1 MRVALIHDYLNQA
14 GGAERVVEV
23 LCQMFPEAPLY
34 TSVYDPETMP
44 AFWRKVQIR
53 TTFMQ
58 RLSPKLRVAKRLL
71 PLYPVAFE
79 KLDLSGYDLVL
90 SSCSTFSKG
99 VITPPETL
107 HVCYCHNTTRFAWM
121 YPEYVAHEGLSRLQR
136 TVLPFV
142 VSPLRV
148 WDYAAAQRVDH
159 YVANSRTTQQRIATY
174 YRRPATI
181 IEPPIQT
188 AEFAGGDGTVEPY
201 FLIVS
206 RLQSYK
212 RIDLAVRAADRL
224 GLPLRIVGRGP
235 DEARLR
241 RLAGTGVS
249 FLGRVSDAERVR
261 LLQRCAAVIVAG
273 REDFGMVALEAQAA
287 GRPVLAYAAGGSLET
302 VVAGQTGAFFDE
314 PTAESLEA
322 ALHRFDPAAYDPETC
337 RANARRFDVEGFKRR
352 MHDHLAT
359 LMQQHRAQL
368 QEGSPSR

>member
-23 LCQMFPEAPLY
+23 LCQMFPDAPLY

-44 AFWRKVQIR
+44 AFWRNVQIR

-71 PLYPVAFE
+71 PLYPAAFE

-136 TVLPFV
+136 AVLPFV

-159 YVANSRTTQQRIATY
+159 YIANSRTTQQRIATY

-188 AEFAGGDGTVEPY
+188 AEFAGGDGRVEPY
-201 FLIVS
+201 FLVIS

-212 RIDLAVRAADRL
+212 RIDLAVRAASRL
-224 GLPLRIVGRGP
+224 GLPLRIIGRGP

-241 RLAGTGVS
+241 RLAGPGVA
-249 FLGRVSDAERVR
+249 FLGRVSDAERSG

-273 REDFGMVALEAQAA
+273 REDFGLVALEAQAA
-287 GRPVLAYAAGGSLET
+287 GRPVVAYGAGGSLET
-302 VVAGQTGAFFDE
+302 VIPGQTGAFFEE

-337 RANARRFDVEGFKRR
+337 RANARRFDVESFKRR
-352 MHDHLAT
+352 MHAHIAT

>member
-188 AEFAGGDGTVEPY
+188 AEFAGGDGIVEPY

-212 RIDLAVRAADRL
+212 RIDLAVRAAARL

-322 ALHRFDPAAYDPETC
+322 ALHRFDPAAYDPEAC

-352 MHDHLAT
+352 MHDHIAT